1 MRIDNVK
8 LKLEESEEK
17 LKEIAAKKVR
27 NFRYFKIVKKS
38 LDARD
43 KTNIHWVYSLEVSKN
58 APIEQP
64 KIYPQVKRQPDR
76 VVVVG
81 CGPAGLFCAIR
92 LIRSGVRP
100 LIVERGGTVEERVQ
114 KNQTFY
120 TKHILDEDCNIQFGE
135 GGAGTFSDGKLN
147 TQTHDSHNRD
157 VLEIFSEFGAPQ
169 EVTYLNKPHIG
180 SDNLRRVVVN
190 MRNYILSSGGEI
202 YFHCRFE
209 GVRLREGCLSSVLL
223 RDLKTDTSFEEKA
236 SDVVLAIGHSSRD
249 TFQRLHALGLAMQS
263 REFAVGVRIEHLQE
277 KINFAQYSIKHTS
290 LPVADYKLVSHAGER
305 TAFTFCMC
313 PGGYV
318 VPASSEIGSVVTNGM
333 SNYSRDG
340 SNANSALLVQVRREY
355 FDRGDVLDGVR
366 FQRGLEKNAFAIAG
380 SSYAAPVQ
388 RVEDF
393 FANRESCS
401 FGEVLPTYAAGTAFC
416 DLNKL
421 LPEYICSSM
430 KSALLDMDRRLKGF
444 SCADALM
451 TAPET
456 RFSSPVRIL
465 RGDGM
470 ESVTVKGVYPCGEG
484 CGYSGGI
491 TSSAA
496 DGIRVAEAIIEKYC

>member
-1 MRIDNVK
+1 M
-8 LKLEESEEK
+8 
-17 LKEIAAKKVR
+17 
-27 NFRYFKIVKKS
+27 
-38 LDARD
+38 
-43 KTNIHWVYSLEVSKN
+43 
-58 APIEQP
+58 
-64 KIYPQVKRQPDR
+64 
-76 VVVVG
+76 
-81 CGPAGLFCAIR
+81 
-92 LIRSGVRP
+92 
-100 LIVERGGTVEERVQ
+100 
-114 KNQTFY
+114 
-120 TKHILDEDCNIQFGE
+120 
-135 GGAGTFSDGKLN
+135 
-147 TQTHDSHNRD
+147 
-157 VLEIFSEFGAPQ
+157 
-169 EVTYLNKPHIG
+169 
-180 SDNLRRVVVN
+180 
-190 MRNYILSSGGEI
+190 
-202 YFHCRFE
+202 
-209 GVRLREGCLSSVLL
+209 
-223 RDLKTDTSFEEKA
+223 
-236 SDVVLAIGHSSRD
+236 
-249 TFQRLHALGLAMQS
+249 
-263 REFAVGVRIEHLQE
+263 
-277 KINFAQYSIKHTS
+277 
-290 LPVADYKLVSHAGER
+290 
-305 TAFTFCMC
+305 
-313 PGGYV
+313 

-340 SNANSALLVQVRREY
+340 SNANSALLVQVRRED

-393 FANRESCS
+393 FASRESCS